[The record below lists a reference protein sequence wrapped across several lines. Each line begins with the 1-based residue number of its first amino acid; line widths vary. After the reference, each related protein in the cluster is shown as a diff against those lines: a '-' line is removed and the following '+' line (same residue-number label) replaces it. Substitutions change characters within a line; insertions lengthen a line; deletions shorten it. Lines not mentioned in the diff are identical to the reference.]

1 MKNYSMIS
9 YQKQHLDQLNLYHTF
24 YFLDRIDDDE
34 INLRVHVNEENEKYS
49 ARYLVPVESYRKLVE
64 FLENVDLE
72 KEAVHGKGQTDKGNT
87 DLNKEWLDFEMEDG
101 KTYQVTEMNEYLRQ
115 IPDMMKEIER
125 ISGEPLYRN
134 PRQAPSSKESQPQ
147 PAATAPE
154 SQDFWICPTCGKKL
168 TRQFCFSCGTSRSNT
183 KPSIVSTSMDDA
195 SWICPNCGNECHGNF
210 CMACGNRKVVQP
222 SVVEP
227 EPVPMVE
234 DAQENEDV
242 WLCPSC
248 GRECHEN
255 FCFVCGVPR
264 SAVQPVEITQPNVV
278 QEPVVDDEPVE
289 TEIVD
294 EPDELAEIE
303 PWICPVCGTTSNYIF
318 CICCG
323 ALNPE
328 MDKDEPSLE
337 PEEEALPNGMWKCP
351 YCGTVNEDAVC
362 VGCGWEK
369 EEISNAEETRAA
381 IDEMLEDDPVSISET
396 PETTEQEDLLNTED
410 TDDAVSA
417 IETSQE
423 SFGFA
428 LAKPEEASIP
438 VSIAPMVEQEEQEEQ
453 DDGPEIDEDMWICPN
468 CGNENSGLFCVRC
481 GNRMPMEGF
490 GARIQNTDS
499 MLWYCPN
506 CGAENR
512 KRFCGDCGTEKPD

>member
-1 MKNYSMIS
+1 
-9 YQKQHLDQLNLYHTF
+9 
-24 YFLDRIDDDE
+24 
-34 INLRVHVNEENEKYS
+34 
-49 ARYLVPVESYRKLVE
+49 
-64 FLENVDLE
+64 
-72 KEAVHGKGQTDKGNT
+72 
-87 DLNKEWLDFEMEDG
+87 
-101 KTYQVTEMNEYLRQ
+101 
-115 IPDMMKEIER
+115 
-125 ISGEPLYRN
+125 
-134 PRQAPSSKESQPQ
+134 
-147 PAATAPE
+147 
-154 SQDFWICPTCGKKL
+154 
-168 TRQFCFSCGTSRSNT
+168 
-183 KPSIVSTSMDDA
+183 
-195 SWICPNCGNECHGNF
+195 
-210 CMACGNRKVVQP
+210 
-222 SVVEP
+222 
-227 EPVPMVE
+227 
-234 DAQENEDV
+234 
-242 WLCPSC
+242 
-248 GRECHEN
+248 
-255 FCFVCGVPR
+255 
-264 SAVQPVEITQPNVV
+264 
-278 QEPVVDDEPVE
+278 
-289 TEIVD
+289 
-294 EPDELAEIE
+294 
-303 PWICPVCGTTSNYIF
+303 
-318 CICCG
+318 
-323 ALNPE
+323 
-328 MDKDEPSLE
+328 MDKDEPSSE

>member
-49 ARYLVPVESYRKLVE
+49 ARYLVPVESYRKLVA

-72 KEAVHGKGQTDKGNT
+72 KEAVHAKGQNDKGNT

-101 KTYQVTEMNEYLRQ
+101 KAYQVTDMNEYLRQ

-134 PRQAPSSKESQPQ
+134 PRLAPSPKKPQ
-147 PAATAPE
+147 EPEPAAQE

-168 TRQFCFSCGTSRSNT
+168 TRQFCFSCGTSRSNA
-183 KPSIVSTSMDDA
+183 KSSIASASIDDV
-195 SWICPNCGNECHGNF
+195 SWICPTCGNECHENF
-210 CMACGNRKVVQP
+210 CMVCGTRKAAQSP
-222 SVVEP
+222 AVEP
-227 EPVPMVE
+227 EPASVAE
-234 DAQENEDV
+234 ETQAEGDV

-255 FCFVCGVPR
+255 FCLACGVPR
-264 SAVQPVEITQPNVV
+264 SAVQPVEITQPEVV
-278 QEPVVDDEPVE
+278 QEPVVDSEPGEAEVADEPE
-289 TEIVD
+289 
-294 EPDELAEIE
+294 EPVEIE
-303 PWICPVCGTTSNYIF
+303 PWTCPVCGTTSNYIF

-328 MDKDEPSLE
+328 MDKDEPSSE

-351 YCGTVNEDAVC
+351 YCNTVNEDNVC

-369 EEISNAEETRAA
+369 EETSNVEETRAT
-381 IDEMLEDDPVSISET
+381 INEMLEDDPVSASEA
-396 PETTEQEDLLNTED
+396 PETTEPGELLNNEEAAD
-410 TDDAVSA
+410 TVSA
-417 IETSQE
+417 AEASEE

-428 LAKPEEASIP
+428 LAKPEEASEP
-438 VSIAPMVEQEEQEEQ
+438 VSIAPMVEQEEK
-453 DDGPEIDEDMWICPN
+453 DNGPEIDEDLWICPN

-490 GARIQNTDS
+490 EVKIQNADS

>member
-168 TRQFCFSCGTSRSNT
+168 TRQFCFSCGTSRSNN

-210 CMACGNRKVVQP
+210 CMACGNRKVVCQWSRMRKRTKMSGSVRLAGVNAMRTSVL
-222 SVVEP
+222 SVVCLVLLFSQLKLRSQPLSKNLLLMTNQSRRKLWMSQMSWLKSSHGYALCVEP
-227 EPVPMVE
+227 PVIIFSV
-234 DAQENEDV
+234 
-242 WLCPSC
+242 
-248 GRECHEN
+248 
-255 FCFVCGVPR
+255 
-264 SAVQPVEITQPNVV
+264 SAV
-278 QEPVVDDEPVE
+278 
-289 TEIVD
+289 
-294 EPDELAEIE
+294 
-303 PWICPVCGTTSNYIF
+303 
-318 CICCG
+318 
-323 ALNPE
+323 
-328 MDKDEPSLE
+328 
-337 PEEEALPNGMWKCP
+337 
-351 YCGTVNEDAVC
+351 
-362 VGCGWEK
+362 
-369 EEISNAEETRAA
+369 
-381 IDEMLEDDPVSISET
+381 
-396 PETTEQEDLLNTED
+396 
-410 TDDAVSA
+410 
-417 IETSQE
+417 
-423 SFGFA
+423 
-428 LAKPEEASIP
+428 
-438 VSIAPMVEQEEQEEQ
+438 AP
-453 DDGPEIDEDMWICPN
+453 
-468 CGNENSGLFCVRC
+468 
-481 GNRMPMEGF
+481 
-490 GARIQNTDS
+490 
-499 MLWYCPN
+499 
-506 CGAENR
+506 
-512 KRFCGDCGTEKPD
+512 